1 MHIKIYIDEDTN
13 GNLILKNILLDII
26 SSNFDKSEI
35 NDNKNIIINESFINF
50 IITNTKIQNNIAQPI
65 LNLGICEKILKTNFN
80 IGDDEYLI
88 IFLINI
94 NKTNELLNKLV
105 YEVYSKTEGSKL
117 KKLDLNL
124 YKDVI
129 KIGENLLNNNII
141 NCSNYS
147 INGIISYSIVLCP
160 PQKIFE
166 FHKNR

>member
-26 SSNFDKSEI
+26 STNFDKSEI

-65 LNLGICEKILKTNFN
+65 LNLGICENILKTNFN

-105 YEVYSKTEGSKL
+105 YEVYSKTEE
-117 KKLDLNL
+117 
-124 YKDVI
+124 V
-129 KIGENLLNNNII
+129 
-141 NCSNYS
+141 NC
-147 INGIISYSIVLCP
+147 
-160 PQKIFE
+160 
-166 FHKNR
+166 

>member
-26 SSNFDKSEI
+26 STNFDKSEI

-65 LNLGICEKILKTNFN
+65 LNLGICENILKTNFN
-80 IGDDEYLI
+80 IGNDEYLI

-105 YEVYSKTEGSKL
+105 YEVYSKTEE
-117 KKLDLNL
+117 
-124 YKDVI
+124 V
-129 KIGENLLNNNII
+129 
-141 NCSNYS
+141 NC
-147 INGIISYSIVLCP
+147 
-160 PQKIFE
+160 
-166 FHKNR
+166 

>member
-26 SSNFDKSEI
+26 STNFDKSEI

-65 LNLGICEKILKTNFN
+65 LNLGICENILKTNFN

-141 NCSNYS
+141 NC
-147 INGIISYSIVLCP
+147 
-160 PQKIFE
+160 
-166 FHKNR
+166 